1 MTYSIERD
9 EPAIW
14 PGPALPPMRV
24 QLEGLTAADARTF
37 GTFVHH
43 LFEDHGA
50 RWQLVDEGPVD
61 VRVSPPMAARQR
73 SWWGQRQ
80 ALPVVVLDPG
90 ELVPTA
96 GVMVMLR
103 PLSYATFRLVA
114 EVIHRHHQQR
124 HVAALVAESHR
135 RFSLASWPA
144 DDARARGLP
153 MLRVVNMLSVR
164 PMGVRSMA
172 AASGLPVA
180 DCRVLLSELLLS
192 GSVVVSR

>member
-1 MTYSIERD
+1 MTYSIERG

-14 PGPALPPMRV
+14 PGPVLPPLRV
-24 QLEGLTAADARTF
+24 HLEGLTAADAKTF
-37 GTFVHH
+37 TAFVQH

-50 RWQLVDEGPVD
+50 RWQLVDDGAVD
-61 VRVSPPMAARQR
+61 VRVSPPMATRQR
-73 SWWGQRQ
+73 HWWGQRP

-103 PLSYATFRLVA
+103 PLSYGTFKLVA

-144 DDARARGLP
+144 DDARMRGLP

-172 AASGLPVA
+172 AASGLPLA
-180 DCRVLLSELLLS
+180 DCRALLSELLLS

>member
-1 MTYSIERD
+1 
-9 EPAIW
+9 
-14 PGPALPPMRV
+14 
-24 QLEGLTAADARTF
+24 
-37 GTFVHH
+37 
-43 LFEDHGA
+43 
-50 RWQLVDEGPVD
+50 
-61 VRVSPPMAARQR
+61 
-73 SWWGQRQ
+73 
-80 ALPVVVLDPG
+80 VVVLDPG

-103 PLSYATFRLVA
+103 PLSYATFTLVA
-114 EVIHRHHQQR
+114 EVIHRHYQQR

-144 DDARARGLP
+144 DDTRTRGLP
-153 MLRVVNMLSVR
+153 MLRIVNMLSVR

-180 DCRVLLSELLLS
+180 DCRTLLSELLLS